1 MRYEKDFC
9 GVDFIIQV
17 KGGSTKYRLETNIP
31 APPQIGSK
39 VSLDS
44 ISIKRIEVKDVELVV
59 DEDSYWYLVYL
70 ELDNVSGTVLD
81 RMEARLEEW

>member
-17 KGGSTKYRLETNIP
+17 KGGNRYRLETNIP
-31 APPQIGSK
+31 NPPQIGSK

-44 ISIKRIEVKDVELVV
+44 ISIRQIVKDVELIV